1 MLTEIEEK
9 DDTISYKENKDSI
22 NLSGCKLGTE
32 DEKTELTTYYEL
44 QTNTTVTKSLTTN
57 YLHIYRTE
65 LMPKHLLILLGRVLV
80 SGIYVDGIR
89 ASLYEAIEIPTKSKS
104 REFYANNIH
113 FIA

>member
-1 MLTEIEEK
+1 MRM
-9 DDTISYKENKDSI
+9 
-22 NLSGCKLGTE
+22 
-32 DEKTELTTYYEL
+32 KTELTTYYEL

-80 SGIYVDGIR
+80 SGILYVDGSEFIR
-89 ASLYEAIEIPTKSKS
+89 SNRDTYKSKS